1 MVHDRQ
7 PVFAGQLN
15 ACAGEPRVRGQARV
29 MEWFGR
35 WRKPIRGWIAAK
47 RSVPASESE
56 DLTQEVFIR
65 LLRYSDDVLVENPQ
79 AYLHRVATNVVNEWR
94 VRCRVRLPHDES
106 WLDELQLDADEEP
119 QNVFA
124 RSEASQYLRD
134 LVAKLPRRQREILL
148 LHVEE
153 GLTYKQI
160 AHERGLT
167 YRIVLRDLTRAYTKL
182 RMSCL
187 SEDL

>member
-7 PVFAGQLN
+7 PVLVGQST
-15 ACAGEPRVRGQARV
+15 ACAGEPCVRGRARLV
-29 MEWFGR
+29 EWFGS
-35 WRKPIRGWIAAK
+35 WRKPIRGWIGAN
-47 RSVPASESE
+47 RSVPASETE

-65 LLRYSDDVLVENPQ
+65 LLRYSDNVLVENPQ

-94 VRCRVRLPHDES
+94 ERCRVRLPHDET
-106 WLDELQLDADEEP
+106 WLDELQVEADEEP

-124 RSEASQYLRD
+124 RSEASQYVRD
-134 LVAKLPRRQREILL
+134 LVAKLPQRQREILL
-148 LHVEE
+148 LHLEE

-160 AHERGLT
+160 AQQRGLT